1 MKIETK
7 VLVIGGG
14 PAGATAASVLAGNG
28 TDVVLVEKDL
38 GFRKPCGGGIPS
50 PAFEEFSIPR
60 DQIQREVDAVTLVS
74 PGDVRVKVELEPNK
88 LFIVDRGRF
97 DACLREKAVNAGA
110 NLIEGRFVSCEQEG
124 KLHTSRILTTDEQ
137 MEVRSEYIIAADGV
151 NSRVRLSQGI
161 SLRPVIFTISEK
173 IDGVTAETCEFWF
186 SSLHA
191 PKFYSWVFPST
202 EGVSIGTGSREPQKI
217 RSFYETFKQ
226 RRRLH
231 NNDAKTRIYSV
242 PAWRG
247 DLYRKGN
254 IIFAGDSAGQ
264 VMPLSYEGIYFA
276 MKSGELSAEAVLRGD
291 AGLYEKVWKD
301 KFYSLFLAAARI
313 SSHFLKN
320 DRRSE
325 QFVSLLQRPELQK
338 AGKALWLMKDFRIDG
353 LNIIG
358 LLGKRL
364 I

>member
-1 MKIETK
+1 MKIKTK

-14 PAGATAASVLAGNG
+14 PAGATAASVLARNG
-28 TDVVLVEKDL
+28 IDTVLIEKNL
-38 GFRKPCGGGIPS
+38 FFRKPCGGGIPS
-50 PAFEEFSIPR
+50 LAFEEFYIPR

-74 PGDVRVKVELEPNK
+74 PGDMRVKVELEPNK

-97 DACLREKAVNAGA
+97 DAFLREKAVNSGA
-110 NLIEGRFVSCEQEG
+110 NLIEGRFISSEQSE
-124 KLHTSRILTTDEQ
+124 KLHTSRILTKDEEI
-137 MEVRSEYIIAADGV
+137 EVRSEYIIAADGV

-161 SLRPVIFTISEK
+161 KLHPAIFTISEK
-173 IDGVTAETCEFWF
+173 ISGMTAETCEFWF

-191 PKFYSWVFPST
+191 PGFYSWVFPST
-202 EGVSIGTGSREPQKI
+202 EGISIGTGSREPQKMKH
-217 RSFYETFKQ
+217 FHDTFKQ

-231 NNDAKTRIYSV
+231 NRATKMSIYRV

-247 DLYRKGN
+247 DLYRQGN

-291 AGLYEKVWKD
+291 AGLYEKIWKD
-301 KFYSLFLAAARI
+301 KFYTLFLTAAKI

-325 QFVSLLQRPELQK
+325 KFVSLLQRPELQK
-338 AGKALWLMKDFRIDG
+338 AGKALWLMKDFRIHG
-353 LNIIG
+353 LNLIN
-358 LLGKRL
+358 LLGDA
-364 I
+364 